1 MKSDNLTL
9 LLVACIFVLLLVS
22 VYYNNYTKEYFSD
35 AVAPGT
41 EVLTKIKALK
51 IQMPNDSEHL
61 GFKAADKKTL
71 LIKDDDYSGCTP
83 IIWNSLVSIYPKVMN
98 NRVKVDEMIGN
109 VFKSTKKSLEAM
121 TKLRL
126 QLPTTSTVSTSTS
139 TSTSLDN

>member
-1 MKSDNLTL
+1 MKLDNLTL
-9 LLVACIFVLLLVS
+9 LLVASIFVLLLVS
-22 VYYNNYTKEYFSD
+22 FYYNCYFKEYFSD

-83 IIWNSLVSIYPKVMN
+83 IIWNSLVSIYPTVMS
-98 NRVKVDEMIGN
+98 NRAKIDELLAT
-109 VFKSTKKSLEAM
+109 VFKSTEKSIKAM
-121 TKLRL
+121 NKLKL
-126 QLPTTSTVSTSTS
+126 QLPTTSTVSDTTKP
-139 TSTSLDN
+139 T